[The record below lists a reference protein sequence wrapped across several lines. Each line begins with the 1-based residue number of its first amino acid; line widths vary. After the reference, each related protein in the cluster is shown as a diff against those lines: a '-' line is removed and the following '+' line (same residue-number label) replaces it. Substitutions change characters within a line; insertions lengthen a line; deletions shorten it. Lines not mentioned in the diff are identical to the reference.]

1 MFDLSISVSISVT
14 VLLYLGELTMELSH
28 AQRRSTMV
36 NKIWLF
42 GIQLGENPPSV
53 HTYIRTSALHV
64 NACEMSQLLAR
75 SPRHIQFVFNVILGI
90 HVMVNWELSKKVS
103 ANHMTVS
110 RAQVNIS
117 LSWRVFQ
124 NYPLKS
130 YWCLIDRRL
139 RSFFQEE
146 FSLPLA
152 YGESWITWER
162 YFSKDPMRASLL
174 ALAKSI

>member
-90 HVMVNWELSKKVS
+90 HVMVNWELSHDCIAGPGEHFTELTCFSELSSEKLLVFNWS
-103 ANHMTVS
+103 Q
-110 RAQVNIS
+110 AQVLFSGGIQFAS
-117 LSWRVFQ
+117 CLRRKL
-124 NYPLKS
+124 NYLWKIFLK
-130 YWCLIDRRL
+130 
-139 RSFFQEE
+139 RSH
-146 FSLPLA
+146 
-152 YGESWITWER
+152 ES
-162 YFSKDPMRASLL
+162 FAFGV
-174 ALAKSI
+174 SIY